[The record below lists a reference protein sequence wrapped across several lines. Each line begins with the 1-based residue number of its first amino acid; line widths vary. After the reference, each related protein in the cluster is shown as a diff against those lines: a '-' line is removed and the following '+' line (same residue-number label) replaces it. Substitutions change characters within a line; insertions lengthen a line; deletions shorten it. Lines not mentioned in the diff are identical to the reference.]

1 MKTVNIIIRVF
12 VVMASLAA
20 LVLLIFFGKGEG
32 ELIGSTVSV
41 IISSIFIFLV
51 TYLPK
56 MLKRKKIII
65 STTLYSIILISFL
78 LSMGGGFIFRFY
90 IIFSYYDTTIH
101 FLNGIAIVVIAFA
114 VVKYLVKNSDN
125 NLPAIIFVA
134 VLISIAIGPIWEI
147 YEFLV
152 DSLFDGSNMQR
163 FKDVHTGTSFI
174 GQAALRDTMID
185 LIVDTLGAIVGGLI
199 LYYDSFK
206 NKTIIN
212 NIAFKKEN
220 NHIK

>member
-1 MKTVNIIIRVF
+1 
-12 VVMASLAA
+12 
-20 LVLLIFFGKGEG
+20 
-32 ELIGSTVSV
+32 
-41 IISSIFIFLV
+41 
-51 TYLPK
+51 
-56 MLKRKKIII
+56 
-65 STTLYSIILISFL
+65 
-78 LSMGGGFIFRFY
+78 MGGGFIFRFY

-199 LYYDSFK
+199 HFTMTPLKIKLLLITSLL
-206 NKTIIN
+206 
-212 NIAFKKEN
+212 KEN